1 SPGYFS
7 SPSGHIGWEI
17 TVAEPGQRYRDGSR
31 VRVVEAPGVQ
41 SKSKARRLPDGR
53 WIAVGN
59 RPIYTTRGLRT
70 DQGSGPPPAGRLHP
84 VRDRHGV
91 TSRAG
96 PYQHG
101 VLRLEPGVGRGVALG
116 STSSAFP

>member
-1 SPGYFS
+1 PDHPVQIGQVHTIGLGDHDPPVYEHMFDLTSQKLDSPGYFS
-7 SPSGHIGWEI
+7 SPSGHISWEI

-59 RPIYTTRGLRT
+59 RPIYTTRGLR
-70 DQGSGPPPAGRLHP
+70 
-84 VRDRHGV
+84 
-91 TSRAG
+91 
-96 PYQHG
+96 
-101 VLRLEPGVGRGVALG
+101 
-116 STSSAFP
+116 